1 MDKNSFI
8 RRLGMCRRRLTKNQ
22 IKTLRG
28 QALAG
33 NIKGAHDGLL
43 KILARRRKG

>member
-8 RRLGMCRRRLTKNQ
+8 RQLGMCRRRLTKNQ